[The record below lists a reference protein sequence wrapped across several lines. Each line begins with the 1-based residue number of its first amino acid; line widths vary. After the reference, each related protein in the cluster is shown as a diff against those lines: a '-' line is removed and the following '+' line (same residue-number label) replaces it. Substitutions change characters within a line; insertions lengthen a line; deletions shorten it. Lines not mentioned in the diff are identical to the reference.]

1 MSDPSSENA
10 EKFGNIEQILA
21 GIEMDE
27 QTKVNLLRTNK
38 HLLGRDP

>member
-10 EKFGNIEQILA
+10 EKFSNIEQILA

-27 QTKVNLLRTNK
+27 QTKVNLLRMNN
-38 HLLGRDP
+38 HLLRREP